1 MPHATEAHHASHCHA
16 SKSNNPA
23 PPWKLTSSATL
34 HCLSGCAIGEF
45 AGLAIGTSL
54 GWGPW
59 PTMGLAVV
67 LGFISGFALSLIPL
81 MRSGLSL
88 GAAWRSIWLGETISI
103 AVMELAMNTADYHV
117 GGVTA
122 GSLWHPLFWLGYG
135 AALVA
140 GFIAAWPVNFVLLRK
155 NLKNCH

>member
-1 MPHATEAHHASHCHA
+1 MDHCHHP
-16 SKSNNPA
+16 SQHEPHRQQ
-23 PPWKLTSSATL
+23 PIRLTSSATL
-34 HCLSGCAIGEF
+34 HCLSGCAIGEL
-45 AGLAIGTSL
+45 AGLMIGTSL

-59 PTMGLAVV
+59 PTMGLAVL
-67 LGFISGFALSLIPL
+67 LGFVSGFSLSLIPL
-81 MRSGLSL
+81 LRAGLSL

-122 GSLWHPLFWLGYG
+122 GSILHVQFWLGYG

-140 GFIAAWPVNFVLLRK
+140 GFVAAWPINFILLRR
-155 NLKNCH
+155 NLKSCH